1 MRILRAIV
9 SIFIIL
15 YSLLGCSQSK
25 DKKIYTENL
34 TTRNLGAELIKN
46 GFLQYANQLKIDTLK
61 DEIEKHFYIYNE
73 ETYKF
78 AHIDAEELA
87 EFNFEFFLPQI
98 NKMLE
103 KRNVSLTIKTAENYK
118 NTFKISL
125 NGEEFDLYLKKEIEN
140 YKFWESAPQNFFRE
154 VNKILKK
161 KRKDEK
167 FYLLYGGNDLSVL
180 LLTENQFEII
190 NRKYINE
197 PNEIPYL
204 P

>member
-61 DEIEKHFYIYNE
+61 NEIEKHFYICNE

-103 KRNVSLTIKTAENYK
+103 KRNVSLTIKTTENYK

-125 NGEEFDLYLKKEIEN
+125 NGEEFDLYLKKGIEN

-154 VNKILKK
+154 VNKILRK